1 MGSMLPYIAYMDP
14 MGMYIYIYI
23 YMLCKQIIK
32 QVFWESVSIN
42 KLPFWGDQ
50 NMLTNSQSS
59 DF

>member
-14 MGMYIYIYI
+14 MGIYI